1 MQNIPQAPCKGCNDR
16 KQGCHGKCKAYLE
29 YNKIMEQIRYERF
42 KRNCEYGQQQRYMK
56 ETKKRMAKGKRKER

>member
-1 MQNIPQAPCKGCNDR
+1 MERTPEAPCKGCKER

-56 ETKKRMAKGKRKER
+56 ETKKRMAKGKKKER